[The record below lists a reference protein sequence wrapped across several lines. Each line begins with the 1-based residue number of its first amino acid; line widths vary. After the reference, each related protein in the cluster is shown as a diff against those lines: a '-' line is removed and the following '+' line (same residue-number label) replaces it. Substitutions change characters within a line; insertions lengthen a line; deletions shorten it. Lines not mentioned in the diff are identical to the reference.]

1 MSKQMIVAVNLTDL
15 HREPSFLSEM
25 LMQVFNGT
33 VLEILEEKDRWCF
46 VRQSDGYQGWAHRPY
61 LTTPP
66 APAATHIVCAA
77 SCGIYPTASRATP
90 PVSCLLGGTEIRVE
104 EERDGFAR
112 VRPAGAMV
120 PSGWVGVNQLRPFS
134 MLPLA
139 PNLARQQ
146 MLADARQLF
155 GVYYLWGGN
164 SAFGTDCSGLTFL
177 LHRLAGYA
185 IPRDA
190 ALQFPAGR
198 PVEPPLKPGDLLF
211 FRSDNNAEKIGHV
224 GISTGEWNM
233 IHSSRSRNG
242 VYEEDVQSSDSLQR
256 NFAGARCFV

>member
-1 MSKQMIVAVNLTDL
+1 MKLIVAANLTDL

-61 LTTPP
+61 LSTPP

-77 SCGIYPTASRATP
+77 SCGIYPTASRDTP

-104 EERDGFAR
+104 EERNGFAR
-112 VRPAGAMV
+112 VRPAGALV

-139 PNLARQQ
+139 PNFARQQ
-146 MLADARQLF
+146 MIADARRLF

-164 SAFGTDCSGLTFL
+164 SGFGTDCSGLTFL
-177 LHRLAGYA
+177 LHRLSGYS

-190 ALQFPAGR
+190 ALQFPAGQ
-198 PVEPPLKPGDLLF
+198 VVDPPYTMGDLLF
-211 FRSDNNAEKIGHV
+211 FHSDSDPNRISHV
-224 GISTGEWNM
+224 GISTGGWSM

-242 VYEEDVQSSDSLQR
+242 VYEEDVQASENLQR
-256 NFAGARCFV
+256 TFAGAR